1 MVYETELTHHG
12 ILGMRWGV
20 RRYQNKDG
28 TLTAKGK
35 KRYNSE
41 MEKLKQEEKVL
52 KNKQRTQNKLNKLD
66 AKKQEIENLKRKV
79 SGKDDETETAK
90 TVTKSLEK
98 PKPKKISEMT
108 DEEIINKIN
117 RLRLEKT
124 LKELSPE
131 ELSRG
136 EKFTNEVLMPAGKSL
151 VNKAKDSLG
160 DAISKKIK
168 EAFGIDEDDMS
179 KLKKQAEKAGFEK
192 TIAEAEAAIKKA
204 KGEDVDKEYESMKRE
219 SEMAGFRTKIR
230 NDKKNERN
238 YRQERTSNLFKKYKI
253 KKNASPDDT
262 SMSSYESEGESIV
275 QGLLYPPGLP
285 APRDD
290 D

>member
-108 DEEIINKIN
+108 DEELINKIN

-168 EAFGIDEDDMS
+168 EAFGIDEDEMS
-179 KLKKQAEKAGFEK
+179 KLKKQAEKAGLNK

-204 KGEDVDKEYESMKRE
+204 KGEGVDKEYESMKRE
-219 SEMAGFRTKIR
+219 SEMAMFRTKIR
-230 NDKKNERN
+230 NDKKNEQD
-238 YRQERTSNLFKKYKI
+238 YRQARTSNLFKKYKI
-253 KKNASPDDT
+253 KKNVSPDNP
-262 SMSSYESEGESIV
+262 SVSSYESEGESIV